1 MANLL
6 FATRESDSLRSE
18 NPGMSQPSRGLVL
31 VFHRDADPP
40 WTKLVADSSG
50 CRRRGWRFP
59 WCERARVLVGSG
71 APEAPPI
78 APWAARPG
86 SALFRLSSRGAL
98 RQQHKEWRE
107 LWTFSTPAARGL
119 TCIKTR

>member
-6 FATRESDSLRSE
+6 FASRESDSLRSE

-40 WTKLVADSSG
+40 WTKLVAGSSG
-50 CRRRGWRFP
+50 CWRRGWRFP
-59 WCERARVLVGSG
+59 WCERARVLVGPG

-98 RQQHKEWRE
+98 RQQRKEWRE
-107 LWTFSTPAARGL
+107 LWTFSTP
-119 TCIKTR
+119 

>member
-6 FATRESDSLRSE
+6 FATRESDSLRTE
-18 NPGMSQPSRGLVL
+18 NPKMSQPSRGLVL

-40 WTKLVADSSG
+40 WTKRVADSAG

-59 WCERARVLVGSG
+59 WCERARVLVGPG

-86 SALFRLSSRGAL
+86 SALFSALFRLSSRGAL
-98 RQQHKEWRE
+98 RQQRKEWRE
-107 LWTFSTPAARGL
+107 LW
-119 TCIKTR
+119 